1 MGVVMAIATLTFAA
15 IVFTVN
21 RLVGGNEKAGQA

>member
-1 MGVVMAIATLTFAA
+1 VLAVVTLLFAA

-21 RLVGGNEKAGQA
+21 YVTGGRERRLRR